1 MGFITGIILSA
12 IAIGAILA
20 LIKLHFE
27 VREKIGENRKN
38 DIALRLQKYEEG
50 FELIDERQREK
61 RIVRFQEHY
70 KFLARSATEIF
81 ERADLD
87 KTRKGQMIHD
97 LATQLDFNSEKLEEF
112 EQASL
117 ERPVE

>member
-1 MGFITGIILSA
+1 MGFITGVILSA

-20 LIKLHFE
+20 LIKLHSGL
-27 VREKIGENRKN
+27 RLKIGENGEN
-38 DIALRLQKYEEG
+38 AIALRLQRYEEG
-50 FELIDERQREK
+50 LKLMEERQREERRSRCK
-61 RIVRFQEHY
+61 EY
-70 KFLARSATEIF
+70 YEFLAESATEIF

-97 LATQLDFNSEKLEEF
+97 LATQLDFNPEKFEEF

-117 ERPVE
+117 ERLVE

>member
-1 MGFITGIILSA
+1 MGFITVIILAA

-27 VREKIGENRKN
+27 VRRKIGENGEN
-38 DIALRLQKYEEG
+38 DIALRLKRYEEG
-50 FELIDERQREK
+50 FKLMEERQREERRARCK
-61 RIVRFQEHY
+61 EY
-70 KFLARSATEIF
+70 YEFLAESSAEIF

-97 LATQLDFNSEKLEEF
+97 LATQLDFNPEKFEEF

-117 ERPVE
+117 ERLVE